1 MIIII
6 INIAY
11 LYAIIWKLKRLQ
23 KIVT

>member
-23 KIVT
+23 

>member
-23 KIVT
+23 K